1 MAKEKKP
8 VNLKVERVFSADIKP
23 IWGNY
28 FRFTRLE
35 DNFVLEVGYIDP
47 QQVVDLQEKYPDG
60 NIPEGENKIQVNII
74 LTIGMS
80 RDSFL
85 KLKDN
90 VKEIYDKSVEVG
102 AIFIKEVSSN
112 D

>member
-1 MAKEKKP
+1 MAKQTKS
-8 VNLKVERVFSADIKP
+8 VTLQVERKYLQDVKP

-28 FRFTRLE
+28 FHFTRLE

-60 NIPEGENKIQVNII
+60 NIPEGDNKIQASIM

-85 KLKDN
+85 KLKEN
-90 VKEIYDKSVEVG
+90 VKEIYDKSVKAG
-102 AIFIKEVSSN
+102 AIFIKEESN
-112 D
+112 ND